1 MNTDNLLKKNDFTK
15 DEIIFLLNVKG
26 DDLKKLYA
34 KSAEVKENNVG
45 KISYLRGLI
54 EFSNICAKNCLYCG
68 IRKDNKLQ
76 QRYNLSDE
84 EIIEAALFAYKSN
97 YASLVLQSGEI
108 GSNSFIDRV
117 DNLLKKIMDV
127 TDSNIGITLS
137 CGEQSYD
144 TYKRWFDSGARRY
157 LLRIESSN
165 KDLYYKIHP
174 NDKIHNFEK
183 RVNCLKDL
191 KEIGYQVGT
200 GVMIGLPFQTI
211 DDLANDLIF
220 MKEKDID
227 MCGMGP
233 YIEHKDTPL
242 FEYKDELI
250 PLKERFELTL
260 KMISLL
266 RIMMKDINIAAST
279 AMQSIDKLGREKA
292 LKIGANVIMPN
303 ITPGAYRDFY
313 KLYEN
318 KPCTDEQ
325 AEDCMNCM
333 EVRISLAG
341 DEIGYNEFGD
351 SLHYKKRKN
360 SFNRQVI

>member
-1 MNTDNLLKKNDFTK
+1 MNLNELLDKDVFSK
-15 DEIIFLLNVKG
+15 DELVFLLNTKG

-34 KSAEVKENNVG
+34 KSAYIKESYIG
-45 KISYLRGLI
+45 RISYLRGLI
-54 EFSNICAKNCLYCG
+54 EFSNICSKNCLYCG
-68 IRKDNKLQ
+68 IRKDNKLL
-76 QRYNLSDE
+76 QRYNLTDD
-84 EIIEAALFAYKSN
+84 EIIEAAKFAYKSN
-97 YASLVLQSGEI
+97 YASIVLQSGEI
-108 GSNSFIDRV
+108 ESKSYIDRV
-117 DNLLKKIMDV
+117 DNLIKRIMGE

-137 CGEQSYD
+137 CGEQTYE

-174 NDKIHNFEK
+174 NNKIHNYER
-183 RVNCLKDL
+183 RVQCLQDM

-211 DDLANDLIF
+211 DDLANDLLF
-220 MKEKDID
+220 MKEMDID

-242 FEYKDELI
+242 FQYCDQLLT
-250 PLKERFELTL
+250 LKERFELTL
-260 KMISLL
+260 KMIALL
-266 RIMMKDINIAAST
+266 RIMMKEINIAAST
-279 AMQSIDKLGREKA
+279 AMQSIDKMGREKA

-303 ITPGAYRDFY
+303 ITPGKYRDFY

-341 DEIGYNEFGD
+341 DDIGYNQFGD
-351 SLHYKKRKN
+351 SLHFKKR
-360 SFNRQVI
+360 IALE

>member
-1 MNTDNLLKKNDFTK
+1 MNIDELLNKDDFTK
-15 DEIIFLLNVKG
+15 DDIIFFLNTKG
-26 DDLKKLYA
+26 DDLKKLHA
-34 KSAEVKENNVG
+34 KSANIKETNVG
-45 KISYLRGLI
+45 RISYLRGLI
-54 EFSNICAKNCLYCG
+54 EFSNICSKNCLYCG
-68 IRKDNKLQ
+68 IRKDNKLL

-84 EIIEAALFAYKSN
+84 EIIEAAMYAYKSN
-97 YASLVLQSGEI
+97 YASLVLQSGELE
-108 GSNSFIDRV
+108 SNSFIDRV
-117 DNLLKKIMDV
+117 DYLLKKIMEV

-137 CGEQSYD
+137 CGEQSYE
-144 TYKRWFDSGARRY
+144 TYKRWFDSGAKRY

-174 NDKIHNFEK
+174 NNKLHNFER
-183 RVNCLKDL
+183 RVQCLRDMKD
-191 KEIGYQVGT
+191 IGYQVGT

-211 DDLANDLIF
+211 DDLANDLLF
-220 MKEKDID
+220 MKEMDID

-233 YIEHKDTPL
+233 YIEHKETPL
-242 FEYKDELI
+242 FRYSDQLL

-266 RIMMKDINIAAST
+266 RIIMKDINIAAST
-279 AMQSIDKLGREKA
+279 AMQSIDKMGREKA
-292 LKIGANVIMPN
+292 LKIGANIIMPN
-303 ITPGAYRDFY
+303 ITPGMYRDFY

-341 DEIGYNEFGD
+341 DEIGYNQFGD
-351 SLHYKKRKN
+351 SIHFKN
-360 SFNRQVI
+360 RINQDIA